1 MFLTD
6 LSGRSHLLW
15 VSSLDS
21 VAWCTDEQGSLR
33 NDGALRCE
41 RPLRLTQAPMPSSLH
56 EELWQR
62 LGNIL
67 CGVVVGWLFKLII
80 S

>member
-1 MFLTD
+1 MPF
-6 LSGRSHLLW
+6 
-15 VSSLDS
+15 SLQ
-21 VAWCTDEQGSLR
+21 V
-33 NDGALRCE
+33 
-41 RPLRLTQAPMPSSLH
+41 
-56 EELWQR
+56 ELWQR